1 MEDIKSKLGKGGLL
15 LAAMGIMSMV
25 LSIFNYNIR
34 LLSWIDIWG
43 SGMGWIIRILL
54 IGIGGALFY
63 IYGRE
68 SEEIEE

>member
-1 MEDIKSKLGKGGLL
+1 MEDIKSKLGQGGLL
-15 LAAMGIMSMV
+15 LAALGIISIL
-25 LSIFNYNIR
+25 LSVFNYNIR

-54 IGIGGALFY
+54 IGIGVALFY

-68 SEEIEE
+68 SEEVEE